1 MRTGLLARKLGM
13 SRIFMDDGSHLPVT
27 VLKVNGCQVVAQ
39 RTEAQDGYTA
49 LQIGLEDAKVKNV
62 NKPIRGHFAK
72 AKVAPKRRLVEFRVS
87 SDALVDV
94 GAELSADHFV
104 EGQFVDVTGTSIG
117 KGFAGAMKR
126 HNFAGLRASH
136 GISVSHRSH
145 GSTGNSQDPG
155 KVFKGKKMAGHM
167 GARQVTE
174 QNLYVVRTDKTRGLL
189 MVMGAVPGPKGGY
202 VKVRD
207 AQKRALPSTAPYP
220 AGLKG
225 SEASDHLGT
234 DAQKN
239 TDDAVLPSKGA
250 DDGPGEGTE
259 A

>member
-1 MRTGLLARKLGM
+1 
-13 SRIFMDDGSHLPVT
+13 
-27 VLKVNGCQVVAQ
+27 
-39 RTEAQDGYTA
+39 
-49 LQIGLEDAKVKNV
+49 
-62 NKPIRGHFAK
+62 
-72 AKVAPKRRLVEFRVS
+72 
-87 SDALVDV
+87 
-94 GAELSADHFV
+94 
-104 EGQFVDVTGTSIG
+104 
-117 KGFAGAMKR
+117 MKR

-136 GISVSHRSH
+136 GVSVSHRSH

-207 AQKRALPSTAPYP
+207 AQKRALPSIAPYP

-225 SEASDHLGT
+225 SDASDHSGA
-234 DAQKN
+234 DSQKN
-239 TDDAVLPSKGA
+239 IDDAVLPSENS
-250 DDGPGEGTE
+250 DDGSGEGAE